1 MVAVAE
7 LLSMKIPSSYEV
19 LFPERNVT
27 GEPRKG
33 ETDAQSE
40 YSSQDGLLV
49 VHLFLIFSSLSFI
62 GPCFSIPTFLGKEK
76 PVVSKGPEGGPEWLK
91 QFDAMLP
98 GYSLKNEL
106 DILTLLKQVKEELG
120 AFFFF
125 FKKSPL
131 LLNSF

>member
-7 LLSMKIPSSYEV
+7 LLSMKIPNSYEV

-27 GEPRKG
+27 SEPRKS

-40 YSSQDGLLV
+40 YPSQDSLLV
-49 VHLFLIFSSLSFI
+49 VCLFIFIFPVLSFI
-62 GPCFSIPTFLGKEK
+62 GACSSVPTFLGKEK
-76 PVVSKGPEGGPEWLK
+76 PVVSKAPEGGPEWLK

-106 DILTLLKQVKEELG
+106 DILTLLKQVKEEPG
-120 AFFFF
+120 AISHPPP
-125 FKKSPL
+125 KKK
-131 LLNSF
+131 